1 MNVKPRHVSDSLEQ
15 REAEVAVLTQVNKE
29 RGYSLAGDAVPVGD
43 GVVVRVDGI
52 DRERRVMCEVYSRI
66 GRLKGSQPHKI
77 ASDMLKL
84 ALAERELGGKWLK
97 LICFADSEAAKCVQ
111 GKSWLAVAALRM
123 GFEVIVVELPSAIK
137 ERLLSAQRRQVMV
150 NPSGASDAETL
161 S

>member
-15 REAEVAVLTQVNKE
+15 REAEAAVLELLNKE
-29 RGYSLAGDAVPVGD
+29 RGYSLAGNALSVGD
-43 GVVVRVDGI
+43 GAVVRVDGI
-52 DRERRVMCEVYSRI
+52 DRGRRVLCEVYSRI
-66 GRLKGSQPHKI
+66 GRLKGAQPHKV

-97 LICFADSEAAKCVQ
+97 LICFADSEAARCVR
-111 GKSWLAVAALRM
+111 GKSWLAVAARRM
-123 GFEVIVVELPSAIK
+123 GFEVVVVTLPSSIR

-150 NPSGASDAETL
+150 NPSAAGDAETV